1 MKNPYSL
8 IRKLIICSL
17 TISLVVILT
26 SAESNAQY
34 AGIDELYIFG

>member
-1 MKNPYSL
+1 MKNPYPL
-8 IRKLIICSL
+8 NKKLIIRSF

-34 AGIDELYIFG
+34 AGKDEFCIFG